1 MIKMQSKIITL
12 LAITSKIINS
22 FIILKI
28 LSITLSEIDFSI
40 FIYEFNKITV
50 FQYIFTL
57 GITTG
62 IVAEAKNRGEI
73 FDDVI
78 KIIKISLV
86 MLPCILVVNIFL
98 SISNPLIILTSS
110 SISLKLII
118 FSLLNGIN
126 EKKSFTILCT
136 IDSIILLTLIFI
148 TKNLNSINIV
158 FLSYLLSSLVVFALS
173 IFYLQKNFKLSE
185 KKNYYSILKKYKN
198 YFLMS
203 IISAFFVPLIYLIT
217 KKIILDSNTIDNKDV
232 AVLFSA
238 WRLYDAFIMVIGTIS
253 SIHYIQMFNK
263 NIHNKL
269 SVLIFKESFKITVL
283 IFLGILISYLLFP
296 QKIISL
302 LLTNK
307 YANEYPIFYILF
319 ISCGFRAFSYVIG
332 LYFVIF
338 QKVKIFIFIEI
349 TSSLIML
356 FSSIS
361 LNMIGITGF
370 SLMFIFQSI
379 FIIIISILFIIQNE
393 KIRLHHT
400 NI

>member
-1 MIKMQSKIITL
+1 MQSKIITL

>member
-1 MIKMQSKIITL
+1 MQSKIITL

-78 KIIKISLV
+78 KIIKTSLV
-86 MLPCILVVNIFL
+86 MLPCILVFNIFL

-148 TKNLNSINIV
+148 TKNLNSINTV

-217 KKIILDSNTIDNKDV
+217 KKIILDSNTIDNKDI

-269 SVLIFKESFKITVL
+269 SILIFKESFKITVL

-319 ISCGFRAFSYVIG
+319 VSCGFRAFSYVIG

-361 LNMIGITGF
+361 LKMIGITGF

>member
-1 MIKMQSKIITL
+1 MQSKIITL

-86 MLPCILVVNIFL
+86 MLPCILVVNTFL

-126 EKKSFTILCT
+126 QKKSFTILCT

-148 TKNLNSINIV
+148 TKNLNSINTV

-173 IFYLQKNFKLSE
+173 IFYLHKNFKLSE

-217 KKIILDSNTIDNKDV
+217 KKIILDNNTIDNKDV

-283 IFLGILISYLLFP
+283 ILLGILISYLLFP

-319 ISCGFRAFSYVIG
+319 VSCGFRAFSYVIG

>member
-1 MIKMQSKIITL
+1 MQSKIITF

-22 FIILKI
+22 FVILKI
-28 LSITLSEIDFSI
+28 LSIILSESDFSI

-62 IVAEAKNRGEI
+62 IVAEAKKRSEI
-73 FDDVI
+73 FGDVI
-78 KIIKISLV
+78 KIINISLII
-86 MLPCILVVNIFL
+86 LPCVLVFNIFL

-136 IDSIILLTLIFI
+136 IDSIILLALIFV
-148 TKNLNSINIV
+148 TKNSNNIDTV
-158 FLSYLLSSLVVFALS
+158 FLSYLLSSLSVFFLS
-173 IFYLQKNFKLSE
+173 IFYLQKKFKLSE
-185 KKNYYSILKKYKN
+185 KTNYRSIIKKYKN

-203 IISAFFVPLIYLIT
+203 VISAFFVPLIYLIT
-217 KKIILDSNTIDNKDV
+217 KKIILDNDAIDNKDI
-232 AVLFSA
+232 AILFSA

-269 SVLIFKESFKITVL
+269 NSLILKESFKITIL
-283 IFLGILISYLLFP
+283 IFLGILVSYLLFP

-307 YANEYPIFYILF
+307 YASEYHIFYILF
-319 ISCGFRAFSYVIG
+319 VSCGFRAFSYVIG

-338 QKVKIFIFIEI
+338 QKVRIFIFIEV

-356 FSSIS
+356 LSSIS
-361 LNMIGITGF
+361 LNMIGIIGF

-379 FIIIISILFIIQNE
+379 FIIIISLIFITKNE
-393 KIRLHHT
+393 KIRLHYT

>member
-1 MIKMQSKIITL
+1 
-12 LAITSKIINS
+12 
-22 FIILKI
+22 
-28 LSITLSEIDFSI
+28 
-40 FIYEFNKITV
+40 
-50 FQYIFTL
+50 
-57 GITTG
+57 
-62 IVAEAKNRGEI
+62 
-73 FDDVI
+73 
-78 KIIKISLV
+78 
-86 MLPCILVVNIFL
+86 
-98 SISNPLIILTSS
+98 
-110 SISLKLII
+110 
-118 FSLLNGIN
+118 
-126 EKKSFTILCT
+126 
-136 IDSIILLTLIFI
+136 
-148 TKNLNSINIV
+148 
-158 FLSYLLSSLVVFALS
+158 
-173 IFYLQKNFKLSE
+173 
-185 KKNYYSILKKYKN
+185 
-198 YFLMS
+198 
-203 IISAFFVPLIYLIT
+203 
-217 KKIILDSNTIDNKDV
+217 
-232 AVLFSA
+232 
-238 WRLYDAFIMVIGTIS
+238 
-253 SIHYIQMFNK
+253 MFNK

-269 SVLIFKESFKITVL
+269 SILIFKESFKITVL

-319 ISCGFRAFSYVIG
+319 ISGGFRAFSYVIG

>member
-1 MIKMQSKIITL
+1 MQSKIITL

-86 MLPCILVVNIFL
+86 MLPCILVFNIFL

-148 TKNLNSINIV
+148 TKNLNSINTV
-158 FLSYLLSSLVVFALS
+158 FLSYLLSSLVVFTLS

-269 SVLIFKESFKITVL
+269 SILIFKESFKITVL

-319 ISCGFRAFSYVIG
+319 ISGGFRAFSYVIG

>member
-1 MIKMQSKIITL
+1 MKSKIITL
-12 LAITSKIINS
+12 FAITSKIINS

-28 LSITLSEIDFSI
+28 LSIILSETDFSI

-62 IVAEAKNRGEI
+62 IVAEAKNRREI
-73 FDDVI
+73 FGDVI
-78 KIIKISLV
+78 KIIKISLII
-86 MLPCILVVNIFL
+86 LPCVLVFNIFL
-98 SISNPLIILTSS
+98 SISNALIILTSS
-110 SISLKLII
+110 SISLKLIV

-136 IDSIILLTLIFI
+136 IDSIILLALISV
-148 TKNLNSINIV
+148 TKNLDSVDTV
-158 FLSYLLSSLVVFALS
+158 FLSYLLSSILVFTLS
-173 IFYLQKNFKLSE
+173 VFYLRKSFKLSE
-185 KKNYYSILKKYKN
+185 KTSYYSIVKKYKN

-217 KKIILDSNTIDNKDV
+217 KKVILDNNAIDNKDV

-269 SVLIFKESFKITVL
+269 SILIFKESFKITIL

-302 LLTNK
+302 LLTSK
-307 YANEYPIFYILF
+307 YASEYPIFYILF

-349 TSSLIML
+349 VSSLIML
-356 FSSIS
+356 LSSIS

-379 FIIIISILFIIQNE
+379 FIIIISTIFIIKNE
-393 KIRLHHT
+393 KIRLYYT